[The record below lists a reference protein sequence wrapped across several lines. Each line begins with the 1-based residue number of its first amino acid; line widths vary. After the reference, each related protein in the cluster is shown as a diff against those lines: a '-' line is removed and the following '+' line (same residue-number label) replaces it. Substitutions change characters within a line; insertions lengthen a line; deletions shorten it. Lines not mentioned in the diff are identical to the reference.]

1 LKFLVNGRWERGA
14 TPTLS
19 DTPHVIKSSYLGC
32 IYHPQHFPQVVDAT
46 LKAARQVLETDS
58 YDTIAFTGMSGAG
71 LAFILSHAL
80 GIPLMCAR
88 KKDDSSHF
96 TEFIRETDSR
106 CEGHVSIGRYLI
118 VDDCIASGDTMR
130 YIIKSIKKISP
141 AAECA
146 AIILYAT
153 TIDCAFDRNPF
164 YPYYSLYSGDDGSPV
179 YRKGYQEGDENIKP
193 IKVIGCRPETI

>member
-1 LKFLVNGRWERGA
+1 MEFLVNGRWEGGA
-14 TPTLS
+14 KPAPP
-19 DTPHVIKSSYLGC
+19 DTPHVIKSSYLSC

-96 TEFIRETDSR
+96 TNFNNKTTSR

-118 VDDCIASGDTMR
+118 VDDCISSGDTMR
-130 YIIKSIKKISP
+130 YIIRSIKDICP
-141 AAECA
+141 NAECA

-153 TIDCAFDRNPF
+153 TSAHVNSFV
-164 YPYYSLYSGDDGSPV
+164 PYYKVYTGDDGMPV
-179 YRKGYQEGDENIKP
+179 FPKGYQMGDENMKP
-193 IKVIGCRPETI
+193 IKVIGCRPDTV